1 MTRAPV
7 TLTSEAAFV
16 RALRGATEPLLA
28 PVVRTIP
35 LAGRSPVRLYEAF
48 REPVGF
54 LLESV
59 EGPGGLARYSF
70 IMPAPRLAVRLHE
83 VRTELSGEP
92 DAVALAGD
100 LAGATM
106 IERLR
111 DLCSRFKL
119 ADLPAPRLAAGFVG
133 SFSYEFAAAL
143 HRDCSACPEGRTD
156 GALVRLYL
164 GGDLLVIDHS
174 ADTCSLVTAPIVAP
188 GDDLATVYAKAVG
201 RLASMADRCEA
212 VPQGDG
218 AAPGLSAPGTLTP
231 IPTPPTDRAAFEA
244 AVGTART
251 HVRAGDCLQVV
262 VSRRIERPFSGDPL
276 AVYRALRARN
286 PGPYLYL
293 VEEGDRAV
301 VGASPEMLLR
311 VDGRRVTT
319 VPIAGTRPR
328 GTTPD
333 EDDALAAELLADEK
347 ERAEHLMLVDL
358 ARNDLGRVAATGSV
372 AVGPFM
378 EVERYSHVQHI
389 VSTVTATLR
398 DDCDRFDALAACF
411 PAGTVSGAPKLR
423 AMSIIEALEPA
434 PRGVYA
440 GAVGY
445 LDLAGTMD
453 LAIAIRTAVLHD
465 GVASVQ
471 VGAGI
476 VADSVPAREYDETG
490 VKALGVLSALAAVE
504 AGP

>member
-1 MTRAPV
+1 M
-7 TLTSEAAFV
+7 
-16 RALRGATEPLLA
+16 
-28 PVVRTIP
+28 
-35 LAGRSPVRLYEAF
+35 
-48 REPVGF
+48 
-54 LLESV
+54 
-59 EGPGGLARYSF
+59 
-70 IMPAPRLAVRLHE
+70 
-83 VRTELSGEP
+83 
-92 DAVALAGD
+92 
-100 LAGATM
+100 
-106 IERLR
+106 
-111 DLCSRFKL
+111 
-119 ADLPAPRLAAGFVG
+119 
-133 SFSYEFAAAL
+133 
-143 HRDCSACPEGRTD
+143 
-156 GALVRLYL
+156 
-164 GGDLLVIDHS
+164 
-174 ADTCSLVTAPIVAP
+174 
-188 GDDLATVYAKAVG
+188 
-201 RLASMADRCEA
+201 
-212 VPQGDG
+212 
-218 AAPGLSAPGTLTP
+218 
-231 IPTPPTDRAAFEA
+231 
-244 AVGTART
+244 
-251 HVRAGDCLQVV
+251 
-262 VSRRIERPFSGDPL
+262 
-276 AVYRALRARN
+276 YRALRARK

-311 VDGRRVTT
+311 VEGRRVTT

-328 GTTPD
+328 GATPD
-333 EDDALAAELLADEK
+333 EDAALATELLADEK

-372 AVGPFM
+372 TVGPFM
-378 EVERYSHVQHI
+378 EVERYSHVQHL

-453 LAIAIRTAVLHD
+453 LAIAIRTAVLRD

-476 VADSVPAREYDETG
+476 VADSVPAREYEETRA
-490 VKALGVLSALAAVE
+490 KALGVLSALAAAE

>member
-1 MTRAPV
+1 MTRAPIPLI
-7 TLTSEAAFV
+7 TEAVFV
-16 RALRGATEPLLA
+16 SALRDATGPLLA

-35 LAGRSPVRLYEAF
+35 LAGRSPVDLYAAF
-48 REPVGF
+48 RGPVGF

-59 EGPGGLARYSF
+59 EGPGRLARHSF
-70 IMPAPRLAVRLHE
+70 IVPAPRLAIRLGE
-83 VRTELSGEP
+83 DRTEVSGEP
-92 DAVALAGD
+92 DAAALAGH
-100 LAGATM
+100 LAGETV

-111 DLCSRFKL
+111 DLCSRFRL

-143 HRDCSACPEGRTD
+143 HRDCSAGPEGRAD
-156 GALVRLYL
+156 GPLVRLYL
-164 GGDLLVIDHS
+164 GGDLLVVDHQ

-188 GDDLATVYAKAVG
+188 GDDLAAIHAKALG
-201 RLASMADRCEA
+201 RLASMTDRCEA
-212 VPQGDG
+212 APPCDK
-218 AAPGLSAPGTLTP
+218 AAPVRSAAGTVTPVLTP
-231 IPTPPTDRAAFEA
+231 PADRAAFEA
-244 AVGTART
+244 AVSAARA

-262 VSRRIERPFSGDPL
+262 VSRRIDRPFSGDPL
-276 AVYRALRARN
+276 ALYRVLRTGN

-311 VDGRRVTT
+311 VEGRQVTT

-328 GTTPD
+328 GATPD
-333 EDDALAAELLADEK
+333 EDAALSAELLADEK

-358 ARNDLGRVAATGSV
+358 ARNDLGRVAATGTV

-378 EVERYSHVQHI
+378 EVERFSHVQHL

-398 DDCDRFDALAACF
+398 GDCDRFDALAACF
-411 PAGTVSGAPKLR
+411 PAGTVSGAPRLR

-445 LDLAGTMD
+445 LDLAGAMD
-453 LAIAIRTAVLHD
+453 LAIAIRTAVLRD

-476 VADSVPAREYDETG
+476 VADSVPAREYDETRA
-490 VKALGVLSALAAVE
+490 KALGVLSALAAAE

>member
-1 MTRAPV
+1 M
-7 TLTSEAAFV
+7 
-16 RALRGATEPLLA
+16 
-28 PVVRTIP
+28 
-35 LAGRSPVRLYEAF
+35 RLYAAF

-54 LLESV
+54 LLESI
-59 EGPGGLARYSF
+59 EGPGELARHSF
-70 IMPAPRLAVRLHE
+70 IVPAPRLAVRLHE
-83 VRTELSGEP
+83 DRTEISGEP

-100 LAGATM
+100 LKGATV

-111 DLCSRFKL
+111 DLCSRFKV

-133 SFSYEFAAAL
+133 SFSYELAAAL
-143 HRDCSACPEGRTD
+143 HRNCSACPEGRAD
-156 GALVRLYL
+156 GALIRLYL

-174 ADTCSLVTAPIVAP
+174 ADTCALVTAPIVAP
-188 GDDLATVYAKAVG
+188 GDDLSAAYSRELG
-201 RLASMADRCEA
+201 RLASMTERFDA
-212 VPQGDG
+212 VP
-218 AAPGLSAPGTLTP
+218 PGEDVSVYRPDRDRRTSAPP
-231 IPTPPTDRAAFEA
+231 SETDRASFEA
-244 AVGTART
+244 AVSSARA

-262 VSRRIERPFSGDPL
+262 VSRRIDRPFFGDPL

-293 VEEGDRAV
+293 VEEDDRAV

-311 VDGRRVTT
+311 VEGRRVTT

-328 GTTPD
+328 GGTPD
-333 EDDALAAELLADEK
+333 EDAALAAELLADEK

-358 ARNDLGRVAATGSV
+358 ARNDLGRIAATGSV

-378 EVERYSHVQHI
+378 EVERYSHVQHL

-434 PRGVYA
+434 PRGTYA

-453 LAIAIRTAVLHD
+453 LAIAIRTAILQD

-476 VADSVPAREYDETG
+476 VADSVPAKEYEETR
-490 VKALGVLSALAAVE
+490 VKALGVLSALAAAE

>member
-1 MTRAPV
+1 MTRPPV
-7 TLTSEAAFV
+7 TLTSEATFV
-16 RALRGATEPLLA
+16 NALLGATEPLLA
-28 PVVRTIP
+28 PVVQTIP
-35 LAGRSPVRLYEAF
+35 LVGRSAVRLYSAF
-48 REPVGF
+48 RESVGF

-59 EGPGGLARYSF
+59 EGPGGLARHSF
-70 IMPAPRLAVRLHE
+70 IIPAPRLAVRLRE
-83 VRTELSGEP
+83 DRTELCGEP
-92 DAVALAGD
+92 DAIALTDD
-100 LAGATM
+100 LAGATV

-143 HRDCSACPEGRTD
+143 HRTCSAGPEGRTD
-156 GALVRLYL
+156 EPLARLYL
-164 GGDLLVIDHS
+164 TSDLLVIDHL
-174 ADTCSLVTAPIVAP
+174 ADSCSLVTAPIVTP
-188 GDDLATVYAKAVG
+188 GDDLATVYADALA
-201 RLASMADRCEA
+201 RLATMVDWCDEVPPEDEPAPDRR
-212 VPQGDG
+212 DSG
-218 AAPGLSAPGTLTP
+218 ALDPGPASPG
-231 IPTPPTDRAAFEA
+231 DRAAFEA
-244 AVGTART
+244 AVSSARA
-251 HVRAGDCLQVV
+251 HVHAGDCLQVV
-262 VSRRIERPFSGDPL
+262 VSRRIDRPFSGDPL
-276 AVYRALRARN
+276 EVYRALRARN

-311 VDGRRVTT
+311 VEGRRVTT

-328 GTTPD
+328 GATPD
-333 EDDALAAELLADEK
+333 DDDALAAELLADEK

-372 AVGPFM
+372 TVGPFM
-378 EVERYSHVQHI
+378 EVERYSHVQHL

-411 PAGTVSGAPKLR
+411 PAGTVSGAPNLR

-453 LAIAIRTAVLHD
+453 LAIAIRTAVLRD

-476 VADSVPAREYDETG
+476 VADSVPAREYEETG
-490 VKALGVLSALAAVE
+490 VKALGVLSALAAAE
-504 AGP
+504 AVP

>member
-1 MTRAPV
+1 MTRPPV
-7 TLTSEAAFV
+7 TLTSEATFV
-16 RALRGATEPLLA
+16 KALLGATEPLLA

-35 LAGRSPVRLYEAF
+35 LAGRSPVRLYTTF
-48 REPVGF
+48 RESVGF

-59 EGPGGLARYSF
+59 EGSEGLTRHSF
-70 IMPAPRLAVRLHE
+70 IMPAPRLAVRIRE
-83 VRTELSGEP
+83 DRTELSGDPE
-92 DAVALAGD
+92 VIALAGN
-100 LAGATM
+100 LAGETV
-106 IERLR
+106 IEQLR

-119 ADLPAPRLAAGFVG
+119 ADLPTPRLAAGFVG

-143 HRDCSACPEGRTD
+143 HRTCSAGPEGRTD
-156 GALVRLYL
+156 EPLALLYL
-164 GGDLLVIDHS
+164 TGDLLVIDHL
-174 ADTCSLVTAPIVAP
+174 ADSCSLVTAPIVMP
-188 GDDLATVYAKAVG
+188 GDDLATVYADALA
-201 RLASMADRCEA
+201 RLAPMVERCDAVPPGDEPAPDLRDSGALDLGPVSPADR
-212 VPQGDG
+212 V
-218 AAPGLSAPGTLTP
+218 
-231 IPTPPTDRAAFEA
+231 AFEA
-244 AVGTART
+244 AVDVARA
-251 HVRAGDCLQVV
+251 HIHAGDCLQVV
-262 VSRRIERPFSGDPL
+262 ISRRINQPFAGDPL
-276 AVYRALRARN
+276 AVYRALRARK

-311 VDGRRVTT
+311 VEGRRVTT

-328 GTTPD
+328 GPTPD
-333 EDDALAAELLADEK
+333 ADDALAAELLADEK

-358 ARNDLGRVAATGSV
+358 ARNDLGRVAAIGSV
-372 AVGPFM
+372 IVEPFM
-378 EVERYSHVQHI
+378 EVERYSHVQHL

-398 DDCDRFDALAACF
+398 DGCDRFDALAACF

-434 PRGVYA
+434 PRGIYA

-453 LAIAIRTAVLHD
+453 LAIAIRTAVLRD
-465 GVASVQ
+465 GIASVQ

-476 VADSVPAREYDETG
+476 VADSVPSREYDETRA
-490 VKALGVLSALAAVE
+490 KALGVLSALAAAE

>member
-1 MTRAPV
+1 MTPPPA
-7 TLTSEAAFV
+7 THTSEETFV

-35 LAGRSPVRLYEAF
+35 LAGRSPVRLYAAF
-48 REPVGF
+48 RKPVGF

-59 EGPGGLARYSF
+59 EGPGGLARFSF
-70 IMPAPRLAVRLHE
+70 IIPAPRLAVRFYE
-83 VRTELSGEP
+83 DRTELSGET
-92 DAVALAGD
+92 DAAALARD
-100 LAGATM
+100 LAGATV

-156 GALVRLYL
+156 GALARLYL
-164 GGDLLVIDHS
+164 GSDLLVIDHS
-174 ADTCSLVTAPIVAP
+174 TDTCSLVTSPIVAP
-188 GDDLATVYAKAVG
+188 GDDLAAVYGRAVG

-212 VPQGDG
+212 VPQGDEVSRHRSDRG
-218 AAPGLSAPGTLTP
+218 TRTAAPTSE
-231 IPTPPTDRAAFEA
+231 TDRAAFEA
-244 AVGTART
+244 AVSSARA

-262 VSRRIERPFSGDPL
+262 VSRRIDRPFSGDPL

-311 VDGRRVTT
+311 VDGRQVMT

-328 GTTPD
+328 GATPD
-333 EDDALAAELLADEK
+333 EDAALATELLADEK

-372 AVGPFM
+372 VVGPFM

-453 LAIAIRTAVLHD
+453 LAIAIRTAVLRD

-476 VADSVPAREYDETG
+476 VADSISAREYDETRA
-490 VKALGVLSALAAVE
+490 KALGVLSALAAAE

>member
-1 MTRAPV
+1 M
-7 TLTSEAAFV
+7 
-16 RALRGATEPLLA
+16 
-28 PVVRTIP
+28 
-35 LAGRSPVRLYEAF
+35 RLYAAF

-70 IMPAPRLAVRLHE
+70 IGRAPRLTVRLRE
-83 VRTELSGEP
+83 ERTELTGEP
-92 DAVALAGD
+92 DSVALAGEP
-100 LAGATM
+100 AGTTV

-133 SFSYEFAAAL
+133 SFSYELAAAL
-143 HRDCSACPEGRTD
+143 HRHSSAGPEGRTD
-156 GALVRLYL
+156 EPLIRLGLTGDMIAL
-164 GGDLLVIDHS
+164 DHL
-174 ADTCSLVTAPIVAP
+174 ADTCSLVTAPIVMP
-188 GDDLATVYAKAVG
+188 GDDVAAVYAAAVA
-201 RLASMADRCEA
+201 RLAAMADRCEM
-212 VPQGDG
+212 VQPGDKTACGSSDPG
-218 AAPGLSAPGTLTP
+218 ASCAALALPA
-231 IPTPPTDRAAFEA
+231 DRVAFEA
-244 AVGTART
+244 AVDAARA
-251 HVRAGDCLQVV
+251 HIRAGDCLQIV
-262 VSRRIERPFSGDPL
+262 VSRRIDRPFSGDPL
-276 AVYRALRARN
+276 AVYRALRTRR

-293 VEEGDRAV
+293 LEEGDRAV
-301 VGASPEMLLR
+301 VGASPEMLIR
-311 VDGRRVTT
+311 VEGRQVTT

-328 GTTPD
+328 GATPG
-333 EDDALAAELLADEK
+333 EDLALAEELLADEK

-372 AVGPFM
+372 VVGRFM
-378 EVERYSHVQHI
+378 EVERFSHVQHL

-423 AMSIIEALEPA
+423 AMSIIESLEPA
-434 PRGVYA
+434 PRGIYA

-445 LDLAGTMD
+445 FDLAGAMD
-453 LAIAIRTAVLHD
+453 LAIAIRTAVLRD

-490 VKALGVLSALAAVE
+490 VKALGVLTALAASE
-504 AGP
+504 ARP